1 MVPRVSVKHFCG
13 KQVNNSNVKECSRA
27 LHAFQEE
34 REHVDANPPRP
45 QDSYHPQGHRSEGRG
60 DPRTNQHAR
69 LEESNSALTFDSR
82 FSVSSKINRTP
93 RMIDSMKRLQ
103 KALIAGLTTASLLV
117 LVSFSTLVVADQNG
131 GSNSN
136 HFTARLDGFQQV
148 PTLFSAGSGEF
159 TATLSADATTLSY
172 TLTYTGL
179 TAASAGHI
187 HLGERGT
194 NGGVSAFLC
203 GGGGKPACPASSGT
217 VSGTITAADIIG
229 PASQGLAAGQFA
241 NFLTGLRAGAT
252 YVNVHTAAF
261 PGGEI
266 RGQIVTGESD

>member
-1 MVPRVSVKHFCG
+1 
-13 KQVNNSNVKECSRA
+13 
-27 LHAFQEE
+27 
-34 REHVDANPPRP
+34 
-45 QDSYHPQGHRSEGRG
+45 
-60 DPRTNQHAR
+60 
-69 LEESNSALTFDSR
+69 
-82 FSVSSKINRTP
+82 
-93 RMIDSMKRLQ
+93 MKRLQ

-117 LVSFSTLVVADQNG
+117 LVSFSTLAVADQNG

-159 TATLSADATTLSY
+159 TATLSADGTTLSY
-172 TLTYTGL
+172 TLTYAGL

-187 HLGERGT
+187 HLGEPGT

-203 GGGGKPACPASSGT
+203 GGGGKPACPASSGS

-252 YVNVHTAAF
+252 YVNVHTAVF